1 MSAVESQALCCT
13 CVNKVGSL
21 CKAGS
26 SMVSSLTDSSVCGS
40 YDSALGNYDIPI
52 DLIAK
57 TMNRVAWERPR
68 TTRRAAC
75 QSCGY
80 IFKEALVLDD
90 ELGSMIQVCPVCK
103 SADIAFLG
111 DFGFMPN
118 KGAPHD

>member
-1 MSAVESQALCCT
+1 MSAAESQALCRT
-13 CVNKVGSL
+13 CVNRIGSL

-40 YDSALGNYDIPI
+40 YDSALGNYDISI

-57 TMNRVAWERPR
+57 TRNRVAWEKPR
-68 TTRRAAC
+68 TARRAAC

-90 ELGSMIQVCPVCK
+90 ELGSLIQVCPICK
-103 SADIAFLG
+103 SADIAFL
-111 DFGFMPN
+111 DDYGFMLD
-118 KGAPHD
+118 KEALK